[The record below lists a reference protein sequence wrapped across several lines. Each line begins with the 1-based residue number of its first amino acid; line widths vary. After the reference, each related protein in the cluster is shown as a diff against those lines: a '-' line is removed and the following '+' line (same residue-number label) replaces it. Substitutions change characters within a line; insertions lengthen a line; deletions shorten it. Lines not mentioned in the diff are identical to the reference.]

1 MKKSHTNIIFIL
13 SVIMAITTICL
24 FIFLFY
30 VIRNKN
36 EHASAVLVTLEEK
49 IKEKE
54 NAVIFSERKLEIENI
69 QHTIDDYFVD
79 PNKIDTFVSYLEDLN
94 KDAGVEI
101 SVESIEIP
109 PKTKNTISIKLSAE
123 GDFQEVIKTIYLL
136 ENIPYQVNF
145 TQVNLNQNIQQP
157 IIKEG
162 KNVSSEIT
170 TWQADVSFNILS
182 L

>member
-1 MKKSHTNIIFIL
+1 MKRNHTNIIFAL
-13 SVIMAITTICL
+13 SVIMAIATICL
-24 FIFLFY
+24 FIFLFK

-54 NAVIFSERKLEIENI
+54 NAVIFSERRLEIQDT
-69 QHTIDDYFVD
+69 QHTIDNYFVD
-79 PNKIDTFVSYLEDLN
+79 QNKIDTFVGYLEDLN

-109 PKTKNTISIKLSAE
+109 PKTKNTISIKLSVD
-123 GDFQEVIKTIYLL
+123 GNFQEVIKTIYLL

-145 TQVNLNQNIQQP
+145 TQVNLNKNIQQP
-157 IIKEG
+157 IVEEG
-162 KNVSSEIT
+162 KDVLSKVPA
-170 TWQADVSFNILS
+170 WQAEVSFNILS